1 MPGRALCLLRPLSAV
16 AALTAVVA
24 TLVAHPAH
32 AAATPWLG
40 LELEPGAQG
49 GVRVRRVVPESPAQ
63 RAGFSPG
70 DEVLT
75 VGEEAVAS
83 PAALVAAV
91 KRSGVGAKLTV
102 RVVDGRGA
110 KRAIAVTLEARP
122 DDDDLQRSSLL
133 GRAAPDF
140 EPTVQAGAKLGRVSS
155 LKGQVVL
162 IDFFATWCGPCVAAM
177 PHINALHEKLGA
189 KGLKVIGV
197 STESPDIV
205 ARAAQRF
212 GLKYTLA
219 SDEDEGV
226 SRSYMIRALPTM
238 VVIDRQ
244 GVVRTV
250 SIADTDAVDAAIEAA
265 LRAR

>member
-1 MPGRALCLLRPLSAV
+1 MLSRDAL
-16 AALTAVVA
+16 AASLA
-24 TLVAHPAH
+24 LVASVSIAAPAF

-40 LELEPGAQG
+40 LELEPGGQG
-49 GVRVRRVVPESPAQ
+49 GVRVRRVMPESPAQ
-63 RAGFSPG
+63 RAGVANG
-70 DEVLT
+70 DEVLA
-75 VGEEAVAS
+75 VGDEPVSS
-83 PAALVAAV
+83 PASLVAVV
-91 KRSGVGAKLTV
+91 KRSSVGTKLHL
-102 RVVDGRGA
+102 RVVDGQGR
-110 KRAIAVTLEARP
+110 KRAVAVTLEARP
-122 DDDDLQRSSLL
+122 DDDDLQRGTLL

-189 KGLKVIGV
+189 KGLKVIGI

-205 ARAAQRF
+205 ARAAQRY

-226 SRSYMIRALPTM
+226 SRSYLVRALPTM

-244 GVVRTV
+244 GVVRAV
-250 SIADTDAVDAAIEAA
+250 SIADTDAVDAAVDAA
-265 LRAR
+265 LRGRP